1 MKRNGVLS
9 SSAESLSPQP
19 SSQGYK
25 VKPEK
30 ASGNNLTSSAS
41 NNCCTT
47 SQSSTV
53 QRTKT
58 DVTPL
63 SATVRLSTVRPGVTS
78 SAVASSLSVKCNCAP
93 STVESPASMPL
104 KRVPAIAGVRSGER
118 QSAIT
123 APTPIPTS
131 ISRLKPTT
139 KTTTIPAASDPN
151 VPKRTPAI
159 TEVRSAQRP
168 LAVTSPTSG
177 PASVPKRTPAVAG
190 VRSATPAPKP
200 SVNRLTPATCSS
212 TTSAN
217 TAESNVEFATT
228 VPESRVLAATSPKHK
243 PAIAG
248 VHPSVACTSVRPA
261 VSTVM
266 TSVSPVSPRTAAVV
280 RTKMRA
286 GSQPVCDNAAVV
298 STSRLVVSAGDAT
311 TLAAK
316 SKQLLATGSPTTV
329 APSAAALL
337 SRRSGSL
344 PVLQVPSITPPL
356 QPLRL
361 SSASF
366 SSSIA
371 NTAPA
376 KSIVKPTVPE
386 GKKSLMSHL
395 GVNMSRLQAQQSTPK
410 TAPKVSTGS
419 LFAGYG
425 RTSLLDNRIPLLSL
439 SNTPKS
445 ASLLGSGVLYNN
457 RLSSALQTGLTVA
470 RSAPQLGKRSLPLTL
485 VEADNFDAKRVRV
498 AFSNCS
504 SNAGPKIA
512 LTTFKGATVSPAL
525 SVDIDTLSSA
535 PSTPAVTG
543 HSQSSVHSQSSLD
556 SDMLGS
562 DDLSSVLDEVSCW
575 LKDAVVPESR
585 GQTLDH
591 LPALSC
597 GGDGW
602 ENWLMDDL
610 L

>member
-1 MKRNGVLS
+1 MAKL
-9 SSAESLSPQP
+9 
-19 SSQGYK
+19 
-25 VKPEK
+25 EK

-41 NNCCTT
+41 NNRCTT

-53 QRTKT
+53 QRTKG

-63 SATVRLSTVRPGVTS
+63 SAIGRLSTVRPGVTS
-78 SAVASSLSVKCNCAP
+78 STVASSLSVKCNRSP
-93 STVESPASMPL
+93 STVELPTSMPL
-104 KRVPAIAGVRSGER
+104 KRMPAIGGVRSGQR
-118 QSAIT
+118 QSAVT

-131 ISRLKPTT
+131 SCRLEPTT
-139 KTTTIPAASDPN
+139 ITIPPAASDPN
-151 VPKRTPAI
+151 VPK
-159 TEVRSAQRP
+159 
-168 LAVTSPTSG
+168 
-177 PASVPKRTPAVAG
+177 
-190 VRSATPAPKP
+190 
-200 SVNRLTPATCSS
+200 
-212 TTSAN
+212 
-217 TAESNVEFATT
+217 
-228 VPESRVLAATSPKHK
+228 
-243 PAIAG
+243 
-248 VHPSVACTSVRPA
+248 
-261 VSTVM
+261 
-266 TSVSPVSPRTAAVV
+266 
-280 RTKMRA
+280 
-286 GSQPVCDNAAVV
+286 
-298 STSRLVVSAGDAT
+298 
-311 TLAAK
+311 
-316 SKQLLATGSPTTV
+316 
-329 APSAAALL
+329 LL

-356 QPLRL
+356 QSLRL
-361 SSASF
+361 STASF

-371 NTAPA
+371 STAQA

-395 GVNMSRLQAQQSTPK
+395 GLNMSRLQAQQSTPK

-445 ASLLGSGVLYNN
+445 ASLLGSGLLYNN
-457 RLSSALQTGLTVA
+457 RLSSALPTGLTVA

-485 VEADNFDAKRVRV
+485 AEADNFDAKRARV

-504 SNAGPKIA
+504 ANVGRKIA

-525 SVDIDTLSSA
+525 SVDTDTLSSA
-535 PSTPAVTG
+535 PSTPAATG

-597 GGDGW
+597 SGDGW